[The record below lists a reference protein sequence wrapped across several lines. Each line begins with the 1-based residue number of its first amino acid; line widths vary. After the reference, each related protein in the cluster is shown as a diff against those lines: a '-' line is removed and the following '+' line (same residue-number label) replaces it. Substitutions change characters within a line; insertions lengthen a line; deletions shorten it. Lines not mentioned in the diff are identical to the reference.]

1 MLQSL
6 PLPLLPLSC
15 SWCVSVDRWTRERER
30 VSEWGWVE
38 RESECYGDSVSHE
51 MVVASLTCGARR
63 APQVI
68 AQICAWSVLWT
79 VRMSVGRFVRARIVW
94 KVLSLCKCS
103 GKMFRWCV
111 RWSAE
116 ASNAHKC
123 AISSQLVSEFEFKMQ
138 MMLMM
143 MMNKWRP
150 RHDINCAKNK
160 QQNGQE
166 RGQIGTSYSRPRSV
180 ESCLSPLTL
189 RPAHPLLL
197 RFTNEGCI

>member
-1 MLQSL
+1 
-6 PLPLLPLSC
+6 
-15 SWCVSVDRWTRERER
+15 
-30 VSEWGWVE
+30 
-38 RESECYGDSVSHE
+38 
-51 MVVASLTCGARR
+51 
-63 APQVI
+63 
-68 AQICAWSVLWT
+68 
-79 VRMSVGRFVRARIVW
+79 MSVGRFVRARIVW

-143 MMNKWRP
+143 RMNKWWP

-197 RFTNEGCI
+197 RFTNEGCILTSGRLMWSWWRGLVATQTRGVEGSRVLTVRCLVGALYTFLSMSHRSVSRSRS